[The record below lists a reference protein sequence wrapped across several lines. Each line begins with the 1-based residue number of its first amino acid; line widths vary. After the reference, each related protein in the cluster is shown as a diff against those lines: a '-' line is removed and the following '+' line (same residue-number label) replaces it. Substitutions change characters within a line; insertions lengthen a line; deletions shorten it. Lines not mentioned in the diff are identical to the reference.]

1 MANIRRA
8 PTQWCLTK
16 HETINTFENW
26 KQNLI
31 YTLSLDVNFAEFI
44 ATDAQWQKKTAAR
57 PDRGL
62 AGNNDATTQQ
72 RVYSLEL
79 MLGQIANYCPVISR
93 NTIVKNST
101 NLSTIWQTIRLHYGF
116 QSTGSHFIDFVDI
129 YLQPDERPEDLY
141 QRLVAF
147 VEDNLLQR
155 DSQILH
161 HGDVTTVDEEL
172 SPSLENM
179 IVLTWLRLINT
190 ALPKLVKQRYGT
202 ELRTRTLSS
211 IKPEISQALD
221 SLLDEI
227 TSAEDA
233 RVMRAAAGARSQNRS
248 WPQKQQRRPSNRNC
262 PLCKQAGRK
271 DIHHFL
277 SECTHLPESDRRFM
291 QPKVRG
297 TDVCDFDDE
306 YPDQQ
311 PAPDEGEPVE
321 QPQIQ
326 RIDVRQSPYLD
337 AFCGHHMVRLTI
349 DSGATGNMIRQSTA
363 IRLGC
368 DIKKSSQ
375 SAHQADGSSP
385 LTIIGETS
393 ICLTRKNNKFAFTG
407 LVVQN
412 LDVELLAGTPFM
424 EINDVAIRPAKRIIS
439 LADGTT
445 CTYGTTDTALN
456 RHAIRRAHV
465 LRAPSTN
472 TTVWPGEF
480 VEVNLPADLFIE
492 DSTFA
497 LEPRLDSNGNKSVR
511 DDDAWPQPSLIT
523 SIDGLLRIPNLT
535 NTTRVLKKNGS
546 ILDEY
551 DEVFDP
557 NYAGYNGHVGPF
569 EAVVNMG
576 PVQPPQRKGHLPQ
589 YARNQLVELQA
600 KFDELETMGV
610 FVRPEDVPVN
620 VEYLNPSFLIKKRSG
635 GHRLVTAFSDVG
647 RYSKPQPSLMPDVD
661 GTLRKIAQW
670 QYIATTDLSNA
681 FYQIPLS
688 RDSMKY
694 CGVVTPFRGVRVY
707 ARSAM
712 GMPGSETALEELLCR
727 VLGDLLEEGVV
738 AKLADDIYCGGNTIA
753 ELQRN
758 VRRLLQCFADS
769 GLRLSA
775 TKTTI
780 CPTKTMIL
788 GWVWNLGTIQA
799 SSHRIATLAS
809 CDTPVTV
816 KAMRSFVG
824 AYKMLARVVPGCSAL
839 LAPFDSVTGGRQSS
853 EHIEWNDSLQEA
865 FKRAK
870 DKLQTRKTITLPRS
884 TDELWL
890 VTDGSVKQCG
900 LGATLYVM
908 RNDTLKL
915 AGFFSAKLRGR
926 QIDWLPCE
934 IEALSIAAAV
944 KHFSAYIVQSNHT
957 TSILT
962 DSKPCVQAHE
972 KLCRREFSVSPRVS
986 TFLSAVSR
994 YQATVRHLAGSAN
1007 VPSDFASRNAAV
1019 CVEQQCQVC
1028 TFIREMEESVVMQR
1042 VTTNDITSGRAKL
1055 PFTSRSAWLTIQ
1067 AECQDLRRTHAHLK
1081 QGTRPSKKITNAKD
1095 VKRYLNVASIARD
1108 GMLVVRRNDPL
1119 SPSRECIIVPRMVL
1133 NGLVTALHIQLD
1145 HPSAHQLKQV
1155 MRRYLFALDLDRA
1168 IETTSHSCHHCAS
1181 LINTPTMTVPQSTS
1195 DPPEVVGISYAADII
1210 KRERQLILV
1219 LRECVT
1225 SYTACCFV
1233 TDERRDTIRDSLIN
1247 LCIGLRPLDG
1257 PPAVIRTDPAPGFAA
1272 LANDAVLAKYRLTI
1286 ELGRVK
1292 NVNKNPVAEKAVRE
1306 LECELLHQQ
1315 PTGGT
1320 VTQLVLSVATAN
1332 LNTRIRNKGFS
1343 ARELWTQ
1350 RDQFTNEQLPLTDYN
1365 LIRQQ
1370 HALRNANHAHSQL
1383 SKSHDGALPKSQHID
1398 VGDIVYLYADR
1409 NKTRSRCRYIVVSTD
1424 GSWLNISK
1432 FIGTQLRATSYR
1444 VKRSECYKVVANT
1457 PDSTVTYEYEDEID
1471 APIPDAI
1478 PEPLP
1483 SIPAQLSYP
1492 ALPDEAQPVQ
1502 PAPQHQPLIA
1512 SDEKTQDSADE
1523 QDFPTEQ
1530 LPRRSTRVRKPPDYL
1545 RF

>member
-1 MANIRRA
+1 MAQTVNRNDGFGKLAATTTCIMANIRRA
-8 PTQWCLTK
+8 PTQWCLNK

-101 NLSTIWQTIRLHYGF
+101 SLSTIWQTIRLHYGF

-129 YLQPDERPEDLY
+129 HLQPDERPEDLY

-233 RVMRAAAGARSQNRS
+233 KVMRAAAGARSQNRF

-291 QPKVRG
+291 QPKVR
-297 TDVCDFDDE
+297 
-306 YPDQQ
+306 
-311 PAPDEGEPVE
+311 
-321 QPQIQ
+321 
-326 RIDVRQSPYLD
+326 
-337 AFCGHHMVRLTI
+337 
-349 DSGATGNMIRQSTA
+349 
-363 IRLGC
+363 
-368 DIKKSSQ
+368 
-375 SAHQADGSSP
+375 GSSP

-535 NTTRVLKKNGS
+535 NTTRVLKKNEHFCQIREVFVPDIAANNLNTHVISQAVHTQSSEGHSASVQIDPESKLSPDERASFRS

-576 PVQPPQRKGHLPQ
+576 PVQPSQRKGHLPQ

-908 RNDTLKL
+908 RNNTLKL

-972 KLCRREFSVSPRVS
+972 KLCRGEFSVSPRVS

-1424 GSWLNISK
+1424 GSWLNINK

-1471 APIPDAI
+1471 APIPDAT

>member
-1 MANIRRA
+1 MFVPDIAANN
-8 PTQWCLTK
+8 L
-16 HETINTFENW
+16 NTH
-26 KQNLI
+26 
-31 YTLSLDVNFAEFI
+31 
-44 ATDAQWQKKTAAR
+44 
-57 PDRGL
+57 
-62 AGNNDATTQQ
+62 
-72 RVYSLEL
+72 
-79 MLGQIANYCPVISR
+79 VISQAVH
-93 NTIVKNST
+93 TQSSEGHSASVQIDPESK
-101 NLSTIWQTIRLHYGF
+101 LS
-116 QSTGSHFIDFVDI
+116 
-129 YLQPDERPEDLY
+129 PDERASF
-141 QRLVAF
+141 R
-147 VEDNLLQR
+147 
-155 DSQILH
+155 
-161 HGDVTTVDEEL
+161 
-172 SPSLENM
+172 
-179 IVLTWLRLINT
+179 
-190 ALPKLVKQRYGT
+190 
-202 ELRTRTLSS
+202 
-211 IKPEISQALD
+211 
-221 SLLDEI
+221 
-227 TSAEDA
+227 
-233 RVMRAAAGARSQNRS
+233 
-248 WPQKQQRRPSNRNC
+248 
-262 PLCKQAGRK
+262 
-271 DIHHFL
+271 
-277 SECTHLPESDRRFM
+277 
-291 QPKVRG
+291 
-297 TDVCDFDDE
+297 
-306 YPDQQ
+306 
-311 PAPDEGEPVE
+311 
-321 QPQIQ
+321 
-326 RIDVRQSPYLD
+326 
-337 AFCGHHMVRLTI
+337 
-349 DSGATGNMIRQSTA
+349 
-363 IRLGC
+363 
-368 DIKKSSQ
+368 
-375 SAHQADGSSP
+375 
-385 LTIIGETS
+385 
-393 ICLTRKNNKFAFTG
+393 
-407 LVVQN
+407 
-412 LDVELLAGTPFM
+412 
-424 EINDVAIRPAKRIIS
+424 
-439 LADGTT
+439 
-445 CTYGTTDTALN
+445 
-456 RHAIRRAHV
+456 
-465 LRAPSTN
+465 
-472 TTVWPGEF
+472 
-480 VEVNLPADLFIE
+480 
-492 DSTFA
+492 
-497 LEPRLDSNGNKSVR
+497 
-511 DDDAWPQPSLIT
+511 
-523 SIDGLLRIPNLT
+523 
-535 NTTRVLKKNGS
+535 S

-600 KFDELETMGV
+600 KFGELETMGV

-712 GMPGSETALEELLCR
+712 GMPGSEAALEELLCR

-809 CDTPVTV
+809 CDMPVTV

-865 FKRAK
+865 VKRAK

-962 DSKPCVQAHE
+962 DSKPCVQAHD
-972 KLCRREFSVSPRVS
+972 KLCRGEFSVSPRVS

-1398 VGDIVYLYADR
+1398 VGDIVYQYADR

>member
-1 MANIRRA
+1 M
-8 PTQWCLTK
+8 
-16 HETINTFENW
+16 
-26 KQNLI
+26 
-31 YTLSLDVNFAEFI
+31 
-44 ATDAQWQKKTAAR
+44 
-57 PDRGL
+57 
-62 AGNNDATTQQ
+62 
-72 RVYSLEL
+72 
-79 MLGQIANYCPVISR
+79 
-93 NTIVKNST
+93 
-101 NLSTIWQTIRLHYGF
+101 
-116 QSTGSHFIDFVDI
+116 
-129 YLQPDERPEDLY
+129 
-141 QRLVAF
+141 
-147 VEDNLLQR
+147 
-155 DSQILH
+155 
-161 HGDVTTVDEEL
+161 
-172 SPSLENM
+172 
-179 IVLTWLRLINT
+179 
-190 ALPKLVKQRYGT
+190 
-202 ELRTRTLSS
+202 
-211 IKPEISQALD
+211 
-221 SLLDEI
+221 
-227 TSAEDA
+227 
-233 RVMRAAAGARSQNRS
+233 
-248 WPQKQQRRPSNRNC
+248 
-262 PLCKQAGRK
+262 
-271 DIHHFL
+271 
-277 SECTHLPESDRRFM
+277 
-291 QPKVRG
+291 
-297 TDVCDFDDE
+297 
-306 YPDQQ
+306 
-311 PAPDEGEPVE
+311 
-321 QPQIQ
+321 
-326 RIDVRQSPYLD
+326 
-337 AFCGHHMVRLTI
+337 
-349 DSGATGNMIRQSTA
+349 
-363 IRLGC
+363 
-368 DIKKSSQ
+368 
-375 SAHQADGSSP
+375 
-385 LTIIGETS
+385 
-393 ICLTRKNNKFAFTG
+393 
-407 LVVQN
+407 
-412 LDVELLAGTPFM
+412 
-424 EINDVAIRPAKRIIS
+424 
-439 LADGTT
+439 
-445 CTYGTTDTALN
+445 
-456 RHAIRRAHV
+456 
-465 LRAPSTN
+465 
-472 TTVWPGEF
+472 
-480 VEVNLPADLFIE
+480 EVNLPADLFIE

-535 NTTRVLKKNGS
+535 NTTRVLKKNEHFCQIREVFVPDIAANNLNTHVISQAVHTQSSEVHTGHSASVQIDPESKLSPEERASFRS

-670 QYIATTDLSNA
+670 QYIATTDMSNA

-688 RDSMKY
+688 RESMKY

-775 TKTTI
+775 TTTTI

-865 FKRAK
+865 YKRAK

-908 RNDTLKL
+908 RNNTLKL

-972 KLCRREFSVSPRVS
+972 KLCRGEFSVSPRVS

-1028 TFIREMEESVVMQR
+1028 TFIRETGESVVMQR
-1042 VTTNDITSGRAKL
+1042 VTTDDITSGRAKL

-1145 HPSAHQLKQV
+1145 HTSAHQLKQV

-1432 FIGTQLRATSYR
+1432 FMGTQLRATSYR

-1457 PDSTVTYEYEDEID
+1457 PDSAITYEYEDEID

-1492 ALPDEAQPVQ
+1492 ALPDEVQPVQ